1 MGGENQTFQD
11 LLREVLENPEKM
23 LKGEGVTD
31 EQVLEIQ
38 RHLNPYSYV
47 TKEAGNKERKR
58 SAAVSFTNLREDYL
72 RRFTMTSFV
81 GFIFQMLDEWEAPAE
96 ARRWEAPDGSKEAA
110 WSPEALL
117 ERAQALKDLAQV
129 AADAAAE
136 SKALGEAAQEAER
149 AEAEAAATGGEAPEE
164 SSEELY
170 RRSDAKLA
178 EARGIR
184 YAAMIQ
190 QEKAGRESAARLPA
204 ALAEARQHAEA
215 REVLDSSPLPAA
227 ASREIPAAAAK
238 ALVRGFLAT
247 WLEYNPNAHVR
258 KAHDEFV
265 LASAP
270 VPGLGEQ
277 PSDPA
282 DPERLPL
289 AALRARRPAFATAAD
304 ERAFEACTASPRL
317 YNAAAHLLRN
327 GAALEAVQAVCATEG
342 GAERLRR
349 YLFPVAAGSAARAA
363 VDVVP
368 PQDTFHRW
376 NYYTEVNFEELRSAT
391 AAIYHEKPDLDW
403 ALILYDTFEGSP
415 AEVDA
420 AFEDFR
426 DKHQDEI
433 ISDIKGVDFGAWTL
447 LGDFK
452 ENREKITFYNKHTDV
467 LKRILDRHAEDK
479 KLGQDLMRNRVRGL
493 KAENI
498 RRDGPDAPG
507 LSEYQSG
514 SRGGVG
520 AMGAEKVI
528 SREEMYRLERAKG
541 DRRAAQELEVID
553 QCRQTIADLS
563 EAAKVRE
570 LRPEEEARLAAAQK
584 DLVVAEEMI
593 EVPDDAI
600 QIDVWAH
607 DGKTPMAKTKFYT
620 KAEAPEHTAEK
631 LREERG
637 ERPGGKGKNRAA
649 AGLAFHA
656 QETLAAEIVR
666 GRE

>member
-1 MGGENQTFQD
+1 MSRENETFQD

-47 TKEAGNKERKR
+47 TKEAGDRERKR
-58 SAAVSFTNLREDYL
+58 SAAASFTNLREDYL

-81 GFIFQMLDEWEAPAE
+81 GFIFQMLEEWEAPAE
-96 ARRWEAPDGSKEAA
+96 ARRWEAPGSKEAA
-110 WSPEALL
+110 WGPEALL

-149 AEAEAAATGGEAPEE
+149 AEAEAAATGEGAPEKR
-164 SSEELY
+164 SGDLY
-170 RRSDAKLA
+170 RESDAKLA

-190 QEKAGRESAARLPA
+190 LEKAGRESAARLPA

-215 REVLDSSPLPAA
+215 REVLDASPLPAA
-227 ASREIPAAAAK
+227 GREIPAAAAK
-238 ALVRGFLAT
+238 ALVKGFLST

-265 LASAP
+265 LASAA

-289 AALRARRPAFATAAD
+289 AAVRASRPAFASEAD
-304 ERAFEACTASPRL
+304 ARAFEACTASPRL

-420 AFEDFR
+420 AFADFR
-426 DKHQDEI
+426 DKHQDDI
-433 ISDIKGVDFGAWTL
+433 ISDIKGIDFGAWTL

-507 LSEYQSG
+507 LSDYQTQSAG
-514 SRGGVG
+514 RGGVG

-570 LRPEEEARLAAAQK
+570 LRPEEAARLAAAQK
-584 DLVVAEEMI
+584 DLVAAEEMI

-600 QIDVWAH
+600 QVDVWAH
-607 DGKTPMAKTKFYT
+607 DGKGPMEKTKFYT

-637 ERPGGKGKNRAA
+637 ERSGGKGKNRATD
-649 AGLAFHA
+649 LAFHA